1 MAFIK
6 PLFFMIIL
14 DERRERRR
22 LIAFVPGEVMDHA
35 AVKVDLDL
43 IASLDRITGLLTFED
58 RQTDVDR
65 VAIEDTGKGLGDDA
79 ADAAFLDGDR
89 RMLTG

>member
-1 MAFIK
+1 
-6 PLFFMIIL
+6 
-14 DERRERRR
+14 
-22 LIAFVPGEVMDHA
+22 MDHA

-65 VAIEDTGKGLGDDA
+65 VAIEDTGKGFGDDA

>member
-6 PLFFMIIL
+6 PLFFMI
-14 DERRERRR
+14 
-22 LIAFVPGEVMDHA
+22 FWMNGGNGA

-65 VAIEDTGKGLGDDA
+65 VAIEDTGKGFGDDA
-79 ADAAFLDGDR
+79 ADAAFLDGNR